1 MTAAWYFLP
10 GTGIYGGIKVG
21 FHLVASL
28 RALDVRAVAVTPDGT
43 APQWFATSVPVVDE
57 ATAFARIAPDDL
69 VVFSLPHD
77 HERLSALPGRLVFH
91 CQGTDPRIDPIV
103 DDRRVELLSCWPQA
117 TDYMR
122 ARGRADVVE
131 VGIAVADA
139 CFYDGRPKV
148 EGTVAYMPRR
158 GRELVTACRD
168 AVPAARF
175 VAIDGLPEAAVAA
188 RMHGAEIYLAT
199 SVGEW
204 FGLPAL
210 EAMAAGCVVL
220 SVPVLGGTDY
230 LDDGRNCRVA
240 APEEL
245 PTVLA
250 ALVGV
255 GSRAERARMRA
266 AARATAGRHR
276 TRLVTE
282 RVRHWLAAS
291 AAQGLPA

>member
-21 FHLVASL
+21 FQFVAAL

-57 ATAFARIAPDDL
+57 ATACARVAPGDF

-77 HERLSALPGRLVFH
+77 HERLAALPGRRVFH

-103 DDRRVELLSCWPQA
+103 DDRRVALLSCWPQA

-122 ARGRADVVE
+122 ARGRSDVTE

-158 GRELVTACRD
+158 GPELVTACRE

-175 VAIDGLPEAAVAA
+175 VPIDGLAEEAVAA

-199 SVGEW
+199 AVGEW

-220 SVPVLGGTDY
+220 SVPVLGGTAY

-240 APEEL
+240 APAEL
-245 PTVLA
+245 PA
-250 ALVGV
+250 ALTALVSV
-255 GSRAERARMRA
+255 ASRGERARLRA
-266 AARATAGRHR
+266 AARATAGRYR
-276 TRLVTE
+276 TRAVTE
-282 RVRHWLAAS
+282 RVRDWLAATGGR
-291 AAQGLPA
+291 A